1 VLKAKDLNN
10 HIIAILAQ
18 CMAAFSNDN
27 YKKGTV
33 RIEVPMYISKGKVFQ
48 KTNKLNF

>member
-18 CMAAFSNDN
+18 WLAAFSNDS
-27 YKKGTV
+27 YIKELLEL
-33 RIEVPMYISKGKVFQ
+33 RCPYISKGK
-48 KTNKLNF
+48 